1 MNEATLRSLGGA
13 MRAGVDTVGGAVD
26 ALLRRRRPPP
36 PAVAAYAE
44 PLRAVLFGPSQEPPI
59 FGTLESLADRWHSEP
74 DDWLWVHANGD
85 PAAIRRECGRLG
97 IEPAV
102 FRSASDT
109 DSPPAAER
117 IGGTTRILWREVAKA
132 DPTVELIT
140 APLHAFV
147 ADRII
152 ATCSEVASRAVEEL
166 GAELVAGAV
175 TVAGP
180 RDLAVR
186 LARRVGEGL
195 VGAVGRV
202 EAVLD
207 RLEDRVF
214 AEPDDAVLGELT
226 AWKSRLRVA
235 ARVGRG
241 HERVAELIVQ
251 VEGAD
256 GSPESRAAMSAV
268 QELSERLRSLAEM
281 YAQTAT
287 DLTDGY
293 LAMSAHRLN
302 RVMQILTVITVIFV
316 PMTFI
321 AGVYGM
327 NFVNMPELGT
337 RHGYFIVVAI
347 MVAAGIAQVVF
358 FRRRKWI

>member
-1 MNEATLRSLGGA
+1 MNEATLRSVAGA
-13 MRAGVDTVGGAVD
+13 MRAGVDTVGGTID

-36 PAVAAYAE
+36 REVDAHTE
-44 PLRAVLFGPSQEPPI
+44 PLRAVLFGPSQQRPV
-59 FGTLESLADRWHSEP
+59 FGTLESLVGKWRADP
-74 DDWLWVHANGD
+74 DDWLWVHADAGLT
-85 PAAIRRECGRLG
+85 AIRWECERLG

-102 FRSASDT
+102 LRSASDA
-109 DSPPAAER
+109 DSPPVAER
-117 IGGTTRILWREVAKA
+117 IGGTMRVLWREIAEA
-132 DPTVELIT
+132 GPTVELT
-140 APLHAFV
+140 TEPLHAFV
-147 ADRII
+147 ADRVV
-152 ATCSEVASRAVEEL
+152 ASCSQGASRAVEEL
-166 GAELVAGAV
+166 GAELLAGAV
-175 TVAGP
+175 TVGGP
-180 RDLAVR
+180 TDLAVR

-195 VGAVGRV
+195 VDAVGRV
-202 EAVLD
+202 ETVLD
-207 RLEDRVF
+207 GLEDRVF

-226 AWKSRLRVA
+226 AWKTRLRAV

-241 HERVAELIVQ
+241 HERVAALIVQ
-251 VEGAD
+251 VDAAD
-256 GSPESRAAMSAV
+256 ASPESRAAGSAV
-268 QELSERLRSLAEM
+268 RELSERLRSLAEM
-281 YAQTAT
+281 YAHTAT

-337 RHGYFIVVAI
+337 RHGYFVVVAV
-347 MVAAGIAQVVF
+347 MVAAGVAQVVF